1 MYIHL
6 FGAYW
11 GLAATWMVNPPDI
24 KNRVPFKAQGASYSS
39 DTFSMVGTL
48 FLWLFW
54 PSFNGALALHDVQAR
69 VILNTVLSLTGSAMI
84 TFGMTTVLRHD
95 GKFCMEDI
103 QNGMKV
109 ISDPSRKLR

>member
-11 GLAATWMVNPPDI
+11 GLAATYFLNPSDV
-24 KNRVPFKAQGASYSS
+24 KKKVPYKAQGASYSS

-69 VILNTVLSLTGSAMI
+69 VFLNTVLSLTGSAMV
-84 TFGMTTVLRHD
+84 TFGLSVILRHD

-103 QNGMKV
+103 QNGA
-109 ISDPSRKLR
+109 